1 MAKIINGTDLFVF
14 ATPATGNASGWATL
28 ANAAPL
34 AHATSHSLSFK
45 MSVRDTSN
53 KDSGLWL
60 TKAPGR
66 MDVTV
71 TAEGLCAYGSFEGIA
86 TAMINQTPLALYLGG
101 GAATAIAPS
110 GYASGVFYVTSWDHT
125 AGQEA
130 NATYSVTF
138 DHCSG
143 FNFVSGMVEM

>member
-1 MAKIINGTDLFVF
+1 MANNVINGTDVFVY
-14 ATPATGNASGWATL
+14 ANSTLDPGSASGSTA
-28 ANAAPL
+28 L

-45 MSVRDTSN
+45 MTVRDTSD
-53 KDSGLWL
+53 KTSGIWL

-71 TAEGLCAYGSFEGIA
+71 TAEGLCAYGSFEDIA
-86 TAMINQTPLALYLGG
+86 TQMINQTPLAIYLGN
-101 GAATAIAPS
+101 TNVTVS
-110 GYASGVFYVTSWDHT
+110 GVESIYASGVFYVTSWDHT

-143 FNFVSGMVEM
+143 FNFVSGMEEV

>member
-1 MAKIINGTDLFVF
+1 MANNVINGTDLFVF
-14 ATPATGNASGWATL
+14 ANTDLDVADASGSVA
-28 ANAAPL
+28 L

-45 MSVRDTSN
+45 MSTRDTSD
-53 KDSGLWL
+53 KTSGIWL

-71 TAEGLCAYGSFEGIA
+71 TAEGLCAYGSFETIA
-86 TAMINQTPLALYLGG
+86 TEMINQTPLAIYLGNS
-101 GAATAIAPS
+101 TVTTS
-110 GYASGVFYVTSWDHT
+110 GVSGIYASGVFYVTSWDHT

-143 FNFVSGMVEM
+143 FNFVTGMDEV

>member
-1 MAKIINGTDLFVF
+1 MANNVINGTDLFVF
-14 ATPATGNASGWATL
+14 STPATGAASGWA
-28 ANAAPL
+28 AASVAL
-34 AHATSHSLSFK
+34 AHATSHTLSFK
-45 MSVRDTSN
+45 MSTRDTSD
-53 KDSGLWL
+53 KTSGIWL

-71 TAEGLCAYGSFEGIA
+71 TAEGLCAYGSFEAIA
-86 TAMINQTPLALYLGG
+86 ASMINQTPLAVYLGG

-110 GYASGVFYVTSWDHT
+110 GYASGVFYVTSWEHT

-143 FNFVSGMVEM
+143 FNFVSGMTEM